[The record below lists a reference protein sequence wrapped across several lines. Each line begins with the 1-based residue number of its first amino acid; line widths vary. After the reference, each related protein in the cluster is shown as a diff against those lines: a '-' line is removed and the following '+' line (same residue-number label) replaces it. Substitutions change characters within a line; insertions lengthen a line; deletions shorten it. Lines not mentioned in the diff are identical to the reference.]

1 MTVRRDWRPRDKD
14 DLPPTESAGELERI
28 PRRAG
33 TGTATQQ
40 LHLRLVLESKAA
52 EGLRGVLERDG
63 KRVVIQEGAGRL
75 MTAFCTD
82 VSMLDLQNYTG
93 TIRVCSCD
101 AFDED

>member
-1 MTVRRDWRPRDKD
+1 MRRDWDTVGKD
-14 DLPPTESAGELERI
+14 DPPPTESSGELERI

-40 LHLRLVLESKAA
+40 LHLRLILETQAA
-52 EGLRGVLERDG
+52 AQLRGVLEGDG
-63 KRVVIQEGAGRL
+63 KRVVVQEGAARL

-101 AFDED
+101 AFDE